1 MVAKLIDSSETVPF
15 DPGFSEHAV
24 IFTPN
29 IESAYNILNSIPALH
44 QKKFQFKM
52 FYPQLLRL
60 VDSTIAFYLGC
71 LLWASYI
78 SNKYKNSPKKIDGNS
93 YLGKKVK
100 PEDALHE
107 IDFIISYLKQ
117 FEKDCRYYL
126 GNAKDMKAEWG
137 EIIQVYKDFL
147 VLNDFLT
154 KAETTADIKLPQA
167 LKPAG
172 ENELEKI
179 MSVINDSISSAQLE
193 KLYTVKNL
201 IL

>member
-1 MVAKLIDSSETVPF
+1 MVEKVIENKDTVPF

-52 FYPQLLRL
+52 FYPQILKL

-78 SNKYKNSPKKIDGNS
+78 SKKYKNAPRRIEGNS
-93 YLGKKVK
+93 YLGKNVK
-100 PEDALHE
+100 ADDALHE
-107 IDFIISYLKQ
+107 IDYIINYLGQ
-117 FEKDCRYYL
+117 FEKDCKYYL
-126 GNAKDMKAEWG
+126 GKAKDLKPEWI
-137 EIIQVYKDFL
+137 EIINVYKEFL
-147 VLNDFLT
+147 IENEFLT
-154 KAETTADIKLPQA
+154 KAQTTSDIKLPSKIKDI
-167 LKPAG
+167 L
-172 ENELEKI
+172 EDDLEKI
-179 MSVINDSISSAQLE
+179 FLQIEQAISSAQLE
-193 KLYTVKNL
+193 KLYEVKNL

>member
-1 MVAKLIDSSETVPF
+1 MVAKLLENTDTVPF

-44 QKKFQFKM
+44 QRKFQFKM

-78 SNKYKNSPKKIDGNS
+78 TKKYKDTPKKIEGNS
-93 YLGKKVK
+93 YFGKNVK
-100 PEDALHE
+100 SDDALHE
-107 IDFIISYLKQ
+107 IDFIISYLEQ
-117 FEKDCRYYL
+117 FEKDCKYYM
-126 GNAKDMKAEWG
+126 GKAQDVKPEWD
-137 EIIQVYKDFL
+137 EIINVYKEFL
-147 VLNDFLT
+147 IMNEFLT
-154 KAETTADIKLPQA
+154 KAQTTADIKLPSSI
-167 LKPAG
+167 KNIDG
-172 ENELEKI
+172 EQLDKILSQIEL
-179 MSVINDSISSAQLE
+179 SISSAQLE
-193 KLYTVKNL
+193 KLYEVKNF

>member
-1 MVAKLIDSSETVPF
+1 MVVKLQKNMDTVPF

-29 IESAYNILNSIPALH
+29 IESAYNILNSIPAPH

-60 VDSTIAFYLGC
+60 VDSTVAFYLGC

-78 SNKYKNSPKKIDGNS
+78 SKKYKDSPKKIEGNS
-93 YLGKKVK
+93 YLGKNVK
-100 PEDALHE
+100 REDALHE

-117 FEKDCRYYL
+117 FEKDCKYYM
-126 GNAKDMKAEWG
+126 GKAKDIKPEWD
-137 EIIQVYKDFL
+137 EIINVYRE
-147 VLNDFLT
+147 FLT
-154 KAETTADIKLPQA
+154 MNEFLKKAETTADIKLPDSV
-167 LKPAG
+167 K
-172 ENELEKI
+172 ELDETNLETIFEKI
-179 MSVINDSISSAQLE
+179 KSAIDSARLEQLYE
-193 KLYTVKNL
+193 VKSL

>member
-1 MVAKLIDSSETVPF
+1 MVAKLLENSDTVPF

-78 SNKYKNSPKKIDGNS
+78 SKKYKNSPRKIDGNS
-93 YLGKKVK
+93 YFGKNVK
-100 PEDALHE
+100 ADDALHE
-107 IDFIISYLKQ
+107 IDFIISYLEQ
-117 FEKDCRYYL
+117 FEKDCKYYM
-126 GNAKDMKAEWG
+126 GKAKDIKPEWD
-137 EIIQVYKDFL
+137 EIINIYKEFL
-147 VLNDFLT
+147 ILNEFLT
-154 KAETTADIKLPQA
+154 KAETTADIKLPDSI
-167 LKPAG
+167 KDVD
-172 ENELEKI
+172 EKNLEKI
-179 MSVINDSISSAQLE
+179 LSQIELAISSAQLE
-193 KLYTVKNL
+193 KLYEVKSI